1 MNDDYNPNYD
11 KHPLPKKPR
20 RQVPVIAQAIAFSV
34 ALNAVSALV
43 LVLLLK

>member
-11 KHPLPKKPR
+11 KYPQPQKPR
-20 RQVPVIAQAIAFSV
+20 RQIPVIAQAIAFSV
-34 ALNAVSALV
+34 VLNAVSALL

>member
-11 KHPLPKKPR
+11 KYPALKKPR
-20 RQVPVIAQAIAFSV
+20 RQVPVIIQAIAINV
-34 ALNAVSALV
+34 AINAVSALI

>member
-11 KHPLPKKPR
+11 KYPLPKKPR
-20 RQVPVIAQAIAFSV
+20 RQIPVIAQAIAFSV
-34 ALNAVSALV
+34 AINAVSALI